1 MLFEKVILEMKETLL
16 TNKNT
21 VKIIEIMDEHW
32 QNLLH

>member
-21 VKIIEIMDEHW
+21 VKIIEVMDKH
-32 QNLLH
+32 

>member
-21 VKIIEIMDEHW
+21 VKIIEMMDKH
-32 QNLLH
+32 